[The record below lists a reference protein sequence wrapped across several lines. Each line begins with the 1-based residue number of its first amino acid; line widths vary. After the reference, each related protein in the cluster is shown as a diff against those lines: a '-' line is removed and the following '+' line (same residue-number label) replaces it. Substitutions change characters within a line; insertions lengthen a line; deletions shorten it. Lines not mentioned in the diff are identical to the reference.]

1 MEHRLLLAAGRR
13 AADEDR
19 FARLK
24 TLQAGGESRA
34 AIVREI
40 GLNWRTVAK
49 WIRLDTL
56 PARRAMA
63 PKTTTPEH
71 FRAYLARRWAE
82 GSTMGGTCW
91 RNSYHLVT
99 PEASPICNVF

>member
-1 MEHRLLLAAGRR
+1 MSRAPRQHEPFVPDGGEPLLAAGAFNRRYEQPEVMEHRLLLAAGRR

-40 GLNWRTVAK
+40 GLNWRTSPNGYG
-49 WIRLDTL
+49 WTL
-56 PARRAMA
+56 CLSVGRWRRRQ
-63 PKTTTPEH
+63 PHQNIFVLT
-71 FRAYLARRWAE
+71 
-82 GSTMGGTCW
+82 
-91 RNSYHLVT
+91 
-99 PEASPICNVF
+99 